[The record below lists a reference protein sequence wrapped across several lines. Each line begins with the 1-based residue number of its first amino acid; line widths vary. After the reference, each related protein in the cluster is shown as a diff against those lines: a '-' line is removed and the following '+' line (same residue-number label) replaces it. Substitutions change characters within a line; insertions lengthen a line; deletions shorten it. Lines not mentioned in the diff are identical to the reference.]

1 MLYHERHAKAKGY
14 SIIVGVDEAGR
25 GSLAGPVV
33 VAAVCLK
40 SFKFK
45 NRVDDSKR
53 LTALQR
59 ENAFF
64 EIIKKSYFGI
74 GVMNETAIDAVN
86 ISGAVKLALDNAV
99 SQLLKRLKKPRPSL
113 KNTILLLDGR
123 LCSGLGYSS
132 KEIIG
137 GDARS
142 LSIAAASIIAKVFRD
157 RIMGIFDKVHPK
169 YGFGVHKGYGTKK
182 HFERLARFGLSPIH
196 RQTFCKKLE
205 AR

>member
-1 MLYHERHAKAKGY
+1 MLYHERHAKRKGY
-14 SIIVGVDEAGR
+14 SVIIGVDEAGR
-25 GSLAGPVV
+25 GPIAGPVV
-33 VAAVCLK
+33 VAAVSLK

-45 NRVDDSKR
+45 NRVDDSKK

-64 EIIKKSYFGI
+64 EIIEKSYFGI
-74 GVMNETAIDAVN
+74 GVMNETAIDEVN
-86 ISGAVKLALDNAV
+86 ISGAVRLALDNAV
-99 SQLLKRLKKPRPSL
+99 TQLLKRLKKPRPSF

-123 LCSGLGYSS
+123 LRCGLGYSS

-137 GDARS
+137 GDGRS

-157 RIMGIFDKVHPK
+157 RIMCIFDKVHPQ
-169 YGFGVHKGYGTKK
+169 YGFNVHKGYGTKK
-182 HFERLARFGLSPIH
+182 HFERLTRFGLSPIH
-196 RQTFCKKLE
+196 RQTFCKNLE

>member
-1 MLYHERHAKAKGY
+1 MLYHERHAKRKGF
-14 SIIVGVDEAGR
+14 SVIVGVDEAGR
-25 GSLAGPVV
+25 GPLAGPVV

-45 NRVDDSKR
+45 NRVDDSKK

-64 EIIKKSYFGI
+64 EIMEKSHFGI
-74 GVMNETAIDAVN
+74 GVMNETDIDAVN
-86 ISGAVKLALDNAV
+86 ISNAVRLALDNAV
-99 SQLLKRLKKPRPSL
+99 AQLLKRLKKPRPSF

-123 LCSGLGYSS
+123 LCSSLGYSS

-137 GDARS
+137 GDGRS

-157 RIMGIFDKVHPK
+157 RIMGIFDKVHPQ
-169 YGFGVHKGYGTKK
+169 YGFNTHKGYGTKK

-196 RQTFCKKLE
+196 RKTFCKKLE